1 MSTVVSDEKATKTER
16 KAYQQF
22 IGGKWAGAANGKTYD
37 DHDPYSGE
45 VVASIPASNRE
56 DAKRAVEAAA
66 NAFHAW
72 WKTPPGEKQ
81 RLFLK
86 AADILERRQMEIVGL
101 LAKETG
107 CTFGFGMFQ
116 TIFTPNLLRQAASLP
131 YQPTGEILASDLP
144 GAFYMG
150 IRQPVGV
157 VAGLAPW
164 NAPLILS
171 LRAIAAPLALGNTVI
186 LKPSEESPITGGLVY
201 AEIFEEAGFPAGTVN
216 VVTHAPGQ
224 AEPVV
229 DEFMEN
235 PKVRRISFTGSTRT
249 GRILAEK
256 AARQL
261 KRMVL
266 ELGGQNPLIVLADAD
281 LDYAVSATA
290 FGTFLHQGQICM
302 SARRIIVERSVAK
315 EFTDK
320 LVTKTKSL
328 KVGSPTEPDT
338 IIGPLINKQALEQVK
353 ARVDEAVKHGAK
365 VLTGGQA
372 QGSCYQ
378 PTLLTDVPGDVQ
390 MSKEETFGPVATITV
405 VNNADE
411 AVDVANQTSYG
422 LSAGIL
428 TRDADRALALAERIQ
443 SGIVHIND
451 QPVNDE
457 PQVPFGGSKDSGYGR
472 FGGTEAIHEFTE
484 MRWITVQ
491 GSQGRP
497 FPPGF

>member
-1 MSTVVSDEKATKTER
+1 MSTVVSEEKATAKTAP
-16 KAYQQF
+16 KDYQQF
-22 IGGKWAGAANGKTYD
+22 IGGKWAGASNNATFE
-37 DHDPYSGE
+37 DHDPFTGN
-45 VVASIPASNRE
+45 VVAKIPASTRD

-66 NAFHAW
+66 NAFPAW

-101 LAKETG
+101 LASETG

-116 TIFTPNLLRQAASLP
+116 TMFTPNLLRQAASLP
-131 YQPTGEILASDLP
+131 YQPTGEILPSDLP

-171 LRAIAAPLALGNTVI
+171 LRAIAAPLALGNTVV
-186 LKPSEESPITGGLVY
+186 LKPSEESPITGGILY
-201 AEIFEEAGFPAGTVN
+201 AQIFEEAGFPPGTVN
-216 VVTHAPGQ
+216 VITHAPGQ
-224 AEPVV
+224 AEAVV

-235 PKVRRISFTGSTRT
+235 PKVRRISFTGSTKT
-249 GRILAEK
+249 GRILAQK
-256 AARQL
+256 AARYL

-281 LDYAVSATA
+281 LEYAVNATA

-315 EFTDK
+315 EFTEK
-320 LVTKTKSL
+320 LVAKTKGL

-353 ARVDEAVKHGAK
+353 SRVDEAVGKGAR
-365 VLTGGQA
+365 VLTGGHV
-372 QGSCYQ
+372 QGACYE
-378 PTLLTDVPGDVQ
+378 PTLLENVPADVM
-390 MSKEETFGPVATITV
+390 MSREETFGPVATVTV
-405 VNNADE
+405 VDSPDE
-411 AVDVANQTSYG
+411 AVDLANQTSYG

-428 TRDADRALALAERIQ
+428 TRDADRALGLAERIQ
-443 SGIVHIND
+443 AGIVHIND

-457 PQVPFGGSKDSGYGR
+457 PQVPFGGVKDSGYGR
-472 FGGTEAIHEFTE
+472 FGGGEAIHEFTE
-484 MRWITVQ
+484 MRWVTVQ
-491 GSQGRP
+491 SNGRQFP
-497 FPPGF
+497 F

>member
-1 MSTVVSDEKATKTER
+1 MSSVVTDEKVAAATTPKEYR
-16 KAYQQF
+16 QF
-22 IGGKWAGAANGKTYD
+22 IGGQWVPASNGATYA
-37 DHDPYSGE
+37 DHDPFSGDT
-45 VVASIPASNRE
+45 VASVPASTRQ

-66 NAFHAW
+66 NAFPAW

-86 AADILERRQMEIVGL
+86 ATDILERRQMEIVGL
-101 LAKETG
+101 LASETG

-116 TIFTPNLLRQAASLP
+116 TIFTPNLLRQAAALP
-131 YQPTGEILASDLP
+131 YQPTGEILPADLP

-150 IRQPVGV
+150 VRQPVGV

-171 LRAIAAPLALGNTVI
+171 LRAIAAPIALGNTAV
-186 LKPSEESPITGGLVY
+186 LKPSEESPITGGLIY
-201 AEIFEEAGFPAGTVN
+201 AEIFEEAGFPAGALN

-224 AEPVV
+224 AEPIV

-235 PKVRRISFTGSTRT
+235 AAVRRISFTGSTRT
-249 GRILAEK
+249 GRLLAQK
-256 AARQL
+256 AAKYL

-281 LDYAVSATA
+281 LDYAVNATA

-302 SARRIIVERSVAK
+302 SARNIIVERPVAK
-315 EFTDK
+315 EFIDK

-328 KVGSPTEPDT
+328 KIGSPKEPDT
-338 IIGPLINKQALEQVK
+338 IIGPLITKQALDQVK
-353 ARVDEAVKHGAK
+353 SRVDEAVSHGAR
-365 VLTGGQA
+365 VLTGGRTNGNA
-372 QGSCYQ
+372 YE
-378 PTLLTDVPGDVQ
+378 PTLLTDVPADVA

-405 VNNADE
+405 VESADQ
-411 AVDVANQTSYG
+411 AVDVANRTSYG

-428 TRDADRALALAERIQ
+428 TTDVDRALALAERIQ

-457 PQVPFGGSKDSGYGR
+457 PQVPFGGVKDSGYGR
-472 FGGTEAIHEFTE
+472 FGGNEAIHEFTE
-484 MRWITVQ
+484 MRWVTVQ
-491 GSQGRP
+491 SKGRSFP
-497 FPPGF
+497 F

>member
-1 MSTVVSDEKATKTER
+1 MSTVVTDEKATTATAPRDYK
-16 KAYQQF
+16 QF
-22 IGGKWAGAANGKTYD
+22 IGGKWVGASSGASYA
-37 DHDPYSGE
+37 DHDPYTGGTFAN
-45 VVASIPASNRE
+45 VPASGRE
-56 DAKRAVEAAA
+56 DAKRAVAAAA
-66 NAFHAW
+66 NAFPAW

-101 LAKETG
+101 LASETG

-116 TIFTPNLLRQAASLP
+116 TMFTPNLLRQAASLP
-131 YQPTGEILASDLP
+131 YQPTGEILPADLP

-150 IRQPVGV
+150 VRQPVGV

-171 LRAIAAPLALGNTVI
+171 LRAIAAPMALGNTVV
-186 LKPSEESPITGGLVY
+186 LKPSEESPITGGILY
-201 AEIFEEAGFPAGTVN
+201 AQIFEEAGFPAGVIN
-216 VVTHAPGQ
+216 VVTHAAGQ

-281 LDYAVSATA
+281 LDYAVNATT

-302 SARRIIVERSVAK
+302 SVRRIIVERPVAK

-320 LVTKTKSL
+320 LVAKTKSL

-338 IIGPLINKQALEQVK
+338 VIGPLINKQALEQVK

-365 VLTGGQA
+365 VLTGGQP

-378 PTLLTDVPGDVQ
+378 PTLLTDVPGDVM

-405 VNNADE
+405 VDSADQ
-411 AVDVANQTSYG
+411 AVELANQTSYG
-422 LSAGIL
+422 LSAGIM
-428 TRDADRALALAERIQ
+428 TRDADRGMALAERIQ

-457 PQVPFGGSKDSGYGR
+457 PQVPFGGVKDSGYGR
-472 FGGTEAIHEFTE
+472 FGGSEAIHEFTE
-484 MRWITVQ
+484 MRWVTVQ
-491 GSQGRP
+491 SQGRP
-497 FPPGF
+497 FPF